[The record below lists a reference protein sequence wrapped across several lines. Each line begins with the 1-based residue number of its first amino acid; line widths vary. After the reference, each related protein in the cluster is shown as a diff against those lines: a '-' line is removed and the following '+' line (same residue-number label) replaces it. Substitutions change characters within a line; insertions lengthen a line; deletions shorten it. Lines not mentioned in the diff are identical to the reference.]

1 MNKNREK
8 AVSLVGEQAIKELE
22 RAFDYWTDVRMRF
35 MSQASDN
42 WFPFD
47 FFTNFLQDAE
57 NIPEEICQSYYK
69 LNAQGIELCECLSA
83 DWDECEPTDMEEC

>member
-47 FFTNFLQDAE
+47 YFHHFLQQAE
-57 NIPEEICQSYYK
+57 NIPWEVCESYYK
-69 LNAQGIELCECLSA
+69 LNAQGIDLIDHLSA
-83 DWDECEPTDMEEC
+83 EWDECEPRKIEDC